1 MYRMSTNFFVY
12 SVGDIVP
19 IQGVDYVCIFAN
31 VGNPPPNP
39 VYWRLA
45 DIPVVESIAGLSGV
59 ITQSVVSGGSY
70 ANVGNDIQLTISPLP
85 AGKIIANSPSFSWT
99 QFGTTNSY
107 TGSIAVDGLT
117 DNSIVTANIVI
128 DSTWFDDNAV
138 TAAETFW
145 LVGVNTSGGLLT
157 FIVYG
162 DPTSAQYYLS
172 WAVHAF

>member
-1 MYRMSTNFFVY
+1 MSTNFFVY

-19 IQGVDYVCIFAN
+19 FQGVDYVCIFAN
-31 VGNPPPNP
+31 VGHPPPNA

-45 DIPVVESIAGLSGV
+45 DIPVVDSIAGLSGV
-59 ITQSVVSGGSY
+59 VTQSVVSGGSY

-85 AGKIIANSPSFSWT
+85 AGKIIVSDPSLSWT
-99 QFGTTNSY
+99 QFGTTQSY
-107 TGSIAVDGLT
+107 TASITINGLT
-117 DNSIVTANIVI
+117 ENSIVTANILI
-128 DSTWFDDNAV
+128 DTFYFDDNAV

-145 LVGVNTSGGLLT
+145 LVAVNPTGNTLT

-162 DPTSAQYYLS
+162 DPTTAQYYLS